1 MTQPGPQRDCKLDF
15 LYLVYSLSQKG
26 MCLSFYIKLFHAAHI
41 ITLFGIHSLV
51 NSSATDAWREGEC
64 DEHTSDQAAYV
75 REEGDIRV
83 G

>member
-15 LYLVYSLSQKG
+15 LYLVYSLSQQAKG
-26 MCLSFYIKLFHAAHI
+26 VSMDIKKCQAAHSM
-41 ITLFGIHSLV
+41 TLFGIHSLV